1 MEYDKI
7 NNLLL
12 SEDNESEK
20 LSKFVTREYV
30 RVNSLSKTYNENKS
44 IRFKTPM
51 LRSNLCDYSDAYIL
65 VKDKIV
71 VTAPGVNND
80 ANNIRDKR
88 NRPVMLKNNA
98 PFVSCIT
105 RINGELIEDA
115 DDLDIVMPMYNLVE
129 YSKNYR
135 KTIGSLYNYYRDE
148 LSDDADDN
156 NFGNIK
162 VVNSNTFKYKNKI
175 IGNTYDVDAR
185 IPNPDPATAAAN
197 PRVSNPNY
205 NVNENGKKEIELAI
219 PLKYLG
225 NFWRALNI
233 LLISCEIS
241 LELKWDKNFAI
252 TSLEQRD
259 IGGGNRDNELTGASL
274 EITKCELYVPV
285 VTLSKDD
292 EIKLLTYL
300 KSGFKR
306 EIIWNKY
313 RSQMTTEAINNNL
326 NILVDPTFTNVNRLF
341 VLAYQ
346 TADDRQSYSQFYLP
360 KVMVKDY
367 NVIIDKLT
375 FFDLPIKTEEETYEK
390 IIDIGRNNEHT
401 TGYLLD
407 YDYFKKHYKLI
418 ATDLSK
424 QHVLQENEDLIQ
436 QINFIERLTE
446 AANVFVIIEKKENTI
461 LEFSQNFAN
470 VIYK

>member
-30 RVNSLSKTYNENKS
+30 RVNSLSNTYNENKS

-185 IPNPDPATAAAN
+185 IPNTDPATAAAN

-241 LELKWDKNFAI
+241 LELKWDKNCAI
-252 TSLEQRD
+252 NSLEQRD

-346 TADDRQSYSQFYLP
+346 TTDDRQSYSQFYLP

-407 YDYFKKHYKLI
+407 YDYFLKTL
-418 ATDLSK
+418 
-424 QHVLQENEDLIQ
+424 
-436 QINFIERLTE
+436 
-446 AANVFVIIEKKENTI
+446 
-461 LEFSQNFAN
+461 
-470 VIYK
+470 